1 MKTLSF
7 PHIIM
12 EWKKGAKPMPE
23 FTHDGIQMYFD
34 EYGTGTPIVFIH
46 PPAMGRKVFHFQVG
60 LKDHFRVIFP
70 DLSGHGDTKGPAG
83 NVSLK
88 GYADEIMELL
98 HFLQI
103 EKAVLCGY
111 SAGGLIAQEFALVY
125 PEKTL
130 GIILAGGYPEIKS
143 IGFKYEHIAGMYFVK
158 HFPNLLAKVIC
169 ASHTNDKKIIRTLY
183 EHMMKADRQTWF
195 QFYEHSLHY
204 SCISRLHQLDAPLF
218 LVYGSRDF
226 MNQHLRIYER
236 YLSPKVAIVPGISHQ
251 LPTKKW
257 EMFNHLITG
266 FIKDGI
272 EKKESTESYPE
283 LS

>member
-1 MKTLSF
+1 MKSRLSS
-7 PHIIM
+7 HIIM
-12 EWKKGAKPMPE
+12 ERKKGVKPMPK
-23 FTHDGIQMYFD
+23 FTFDRVSMHFD

-46 PPAMGRKVFHFQVG
+46 PPAMGRKVFHFQAG
-60 LKDHFRVIFP
+60 LKKHFRVIFP

-83 NVSLK
+83 HVSSIK
-88 GYADEIMELL
+88 GYAQEIRELL
-98 HFLQI
+98 YFLQI

-130 GIILAGGYPEIKS
+130 GVILAGGYPEIKS
-143 IGFKYEHIAGMYFVK
+143 VGFKYEHIAGMYFVK
-158 HFPNLLAKVIC
+158 YFPKLLAKLIC
-169 ASHTNDKKIIRTLY
+169 ASHTNDKKFTKTLY
-183 EHMMKADRQTWF
+183 EHMMKVDRETWF
-195 QFYEHSLHY
+195 QFYERSLHY
-204 SCISRLHQLDAPLF
+204 SCTSRLHQLDAPLF

-236 YLSPKVAIVPGISHQ
+236 YLLPKVAVVPGVSHQ

-272 EKKESTESYPE
+272 EKKGSIKR
-283 LS
+283 